1 MKILI
6 AGLGSIGQRH
16 ARNLRLLCGRDL
28 ELITYRTRGLPQ
40 VITPDLKIKPDAT
53 IESEYHF
60 RTYAHLEEA
69 LAQKPDAVM
78 VCNPNSMHLPLAL
91 AAAQA
96 GCHLFIEKPLS
107 HNLEGVAALT
117 DLIEKKR
124 LVCLVGYQ
132 LRFHPGLKIVKSLL
146 DSGAIGHTISV
157 RMVFGEYIPHWHQ
170 YEDYRQYHAARQDQG
185 GGVILSQIHDL
196 DFIYA
201 LFGLPRRV
209 FALGGKLSSL
219 EVDVE
224 DTASIL
230 MDFLVAGRP
239 VPIHVSQDYVQRPPV
254 RRCDIVGDSGTI
266 TWDYYNLMVQVERP
280 REGISETYRFD
291 RFDRNQLFL
300 DELRHFLN
308 CLQGLETPVV
318 NIHDGANSL
327 KMALAAKESLATGRI
342 VTLD

>member
-40 VITPDLKIKPDAT
+40 VITPDLKIKTDAS
-53 IESEYHF
+53 IESEYGF
-60 RTYAHLEEA
+60 RSYASLEEA
-69 LAQKPDAVM
+69 LAQRPDAVFI
-78 VCNPNSMHLPLAL
+78 CNPNSMHLPLAL
-91 AAAQA
+91 TAARA

-107 HNLEGVAALT
+107 HNLEGVAELI
-117 DLIEKKR
+117 DLIEEKG

-146 DSGAIGHTISV
+146 ASGVIGHLISV
-157 RMVFGEYIPHWHQ
+157 RMAFGEYIPHWHK

-230 MDFLVAGRP
+230 MDYQIAGRP

-254 RRCDIVGDSGTI
+254 RRCDIVGDSGAI
-266 TWDYYNLMVQVERP
+266 TWDYYNLLVQVERP
-280 REGISETYRFD
+280 EEGVSETHRFD

-300 DELRHFLN
+300 DELTHFLN

-327 KMALAAKESLATGRI
+327 KMALAAKESLATGQI
-342 VTLD
+342 VALA